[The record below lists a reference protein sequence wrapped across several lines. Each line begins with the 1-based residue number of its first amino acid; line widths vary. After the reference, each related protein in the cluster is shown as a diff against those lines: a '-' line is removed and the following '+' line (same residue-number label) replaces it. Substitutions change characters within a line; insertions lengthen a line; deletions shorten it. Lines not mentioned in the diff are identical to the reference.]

1 MTINNIFKTQSVIF
15 FINGLLQVFATAMF
29 FEMANMEI
37 TPHLVAL
44 GQFLGV
50 TFVFLAI
57 FTWRLP
63 EIAGDSVRH
72 FGSLWALGCLMWT
85 AIIGYH
91 IAVGVVGGPTAFVNV
106 AIFAIFAVAYFLKS
120 RS

>member
-1 MTINNIFKTQSVIF
+1 MTLNSIFKTQSVVF
-15 FINGLLQVFATAMF
+15 FINGLLQVFATEMF

-37 TPHLVAL
+37 TPHLVAV
-44 GQFLGV
+44 GQFMGV

-57 FTWRLP
+57 FTWKLP
-63 EIAGDSVRH
+63 DIAGNSVEK
-72 FGSLWALGCLMWT
+72 FGSLWALGCLMWA

-106 AIFAIFAVAYFLKS
+106 AIFAIFAIAYFLKS